1 MLHFRGPRR
10 MKRIEFIHSLRR
22 FFRSLSLLS
31 RNPKNLS
38 ALNLTSEDQQRLAF
52 PAVFVGLVLC
62 LFLLLSSLIP
72 DMPMMNRRVNTGLGL
87 TGMLYIVLVFFVI
100 LPYFKPSNPLLHRTS
115 IFVNAVIIA
124 LPTLLHPYLA
134 DGVLEIAVITMMVSS
149 AVLAGR
155 WPTYLFILIT
165 ALFQILMG
173 RFYSLDG
180 TRAPWLGNI
189 LILVVTILVTE
200 TVTIMKQAIS
210 IQINRLET
218 LNRIAHDL
226 SSSLEMHQVINLVSN
241 AIQSTLDADTYYLGL
256 MHDDILKLE
265 LLYDDGV
272 FFPNAEMQLD
282 NTLAGWVINHG
293 KPLLLR
299 DVTSEARERLHI
311 KVTTIGQPRI
321 SHSWMGVPLEASGR
335 IFGVVAVAS
344 YVKKQFSQ
352 SDLELLQNVTQQA
365 AMALDNAAHHSEVE
379 DQSRRDTLT
388 STLNHGA
395 FLNALAREITEAKVD
410 DQPLCLIMLDIDKF
424 KTYNDHF
431 GHLVGDQVLVAICDA
446 IRLNIKNSD
455 LIGRWGGEEF
465 VIALP
470 HATGIQAIQVANR
483 IRRAIGEIS
492 LLNRDQKPIP
502 APTICQGIALFPE
515 EASDNISLIDLADQ
529 RLYVAKEHGKNQIE
543 PDRDSWK
550 IIEKSLE
557 MKKN

>member
-1 MLHFRGPRR
+1 MRLIDHL
-10 MKRIEFIHSLRR
+10 HSLRR
-22 FFRSLSLLS
+22 LFRSSS
-31 RNPKNLS
+31 FFNRNPGNLS
-38 ALNLTSEDQQRLAF
+38 ALNLSSEDQQRLAF

-62 LFLLLSSLIP
+62 LYLLFSALLP
-72 DMPMMNRRVNTGLGL
+72 DLPIMSRRVNIGLGL
-87 TGMLYIVLVFFVI
+87 AGLLYIVLSFFVI
-100 LPYFKPSNPLLHRTS
+100 LPYFKPSNRILPRVSVL
-115 IFVNAVIIA
+115 INAMLIA
-124 LPTLLHPYLA
+124 LPTLLHPYMA
-134 DGVLEIAVITMMVSS
+134 DGILEIAVITLMVSS

-155 WPTYLFILIT
+155 WPTYLFVFFT
-165 ALFQILMG
+165 ALLQIAMG
-173 RFYSLDG
+173 RFFSFDG
-180 TRAPWLGNI
+180 NHNFWLGNA
-189 LILVVTILVTE
+189 LILVVTVLVTE

-265 LLYDDGV
+265 LLYDEGE

-293 KPLLLR
+293 SPMLMR
-299 DVTSEARERLHI
+299 DVTAEAREKLNI
-311 KVTTIGQPRI
+311 KVTTIGQPKV

-344 YVKKQFSQ
+344 YVKNQFAQ

-388 STLNHGA
+388 ATLNHGA
-395 FLNALAREITEAKVD
+395 FLNTLARELMEAKVD

-446 IRLNIKNSD
+446 IRQNIKGSD
-455 LIGRWGGEEF
+455 HIGRWGGEEF

-470 HATGIQAIQVANR
+470 HATGTQALQVANR
-483 IRRAIGEIS
+483 IRRAIGEIF
-492 LLNRDQKPIP
+492 LLSRDQKPIP
-502 APTICQGIALFPE
+502 APTICQGIALFPV
-515 EASDNISLIDLADQ
+515 EAGDNIALIDLADQ

-543 PDRDSWK
+543 PGCDSWK
-550 IIEKSLE
+550 ILEKAPPME
-557 MKKN
+557 N